1 MVNNTFINF
10 IYLNAA
16 FATITLALIFPSV
29 ALATQSVGCFSS
41 GKINVKFVQI
51 SQDGLDMAYVKYQKS
66 KQAIPLLFIKET
78 EEKFPEGRPSAFTT
92 EWDEVLKSKINGR
105 YTVMTQGARYYQF
118 DYKSSTGRVVRFTEN
133 LNAYDSIRHDCQ
145 W

>member
-1 MVNNTFINF
+1 MINTFIKT
-10 IYLNAA
+10 IYLNTVL
-16 FATITLALIFPSV
+16 ATITLALIFPSAAV
-29 ALATQSVGCFSS
+29 ATQSVGCFSS

-66 KQAIPLLFIKET
+66 KQAIPLLFIKQT
-78 EEKFPEGRPSAFTT
+78 EEEFPEGRPSAFTT
-92 EWDEVLKSKINGR
+92 EWDEVLKSKINGH
-105 YTVMTQGARYYQF
+105 YTIMTQGARYYHF
-118 DYKSSTGRVVRFTEN
+118 DYKSSTGRVVRFKEN

>member
-1 MVNNTFINF
+1 MVNNTFIKI

-16 FATITLALIFPSV
+16 FATITLALVFPSA
-29 ALATQSVGCFSS
+29 ALATQRVGCFSS

-92 EWDEVLKSKINGR
+92 EWDEVFEKQNQWSLYSNDAWR
-105 YTVMTQGARYYQF
+105 TVLPG
-118 DYKSSTGRVVRFTEN
+118 
-133 LNAYDSIRHDCQ
+133 
-145 W
+145 